1 MKLKLLLLGCIAA
14 GFGLASCNL
23 DSDENDNY
31 MNGQYSCCNL
41 VIPSEGGDAFATRAN
56 YTMSFYYLNGTAAL
70 TTNNLSLGYGN
81 LTFTTNA
88 MPTETKLYD
97 VNGKTLDVTS
107 FSGGKVSDNGVTV
120 TNVKGY
126 LSSIFNVIST
136 NDPINPAYKF
146 TAMIPIIMSYN
157 VNYDYTVKTFMPDAI
172 YTGTTNIRAV
182 GSQADPFTN
191 DGVRYRVVMSNDLKK
206 ADIIFYNAKF
216 DERMPV
222 TINFVLQNL
231 DITFNKGGY
240 IISGKDLI
248 PQLYEASGLTPVPDY
263 KITNFLLTNAS
274 DDLTVANIMY
284 TVNMERTG
292 TQYNGDFQ
300 GYYALTGPIEK

>member
-1 MKLKLLLLGCIAA
+1 MKLKFLLLGCIAA
-14 GFGLASCNL
+14 GIGLSSCNL
-23 DSDENDNY
+23 DSDEDDNY

-56 YTMSFYYLNGTAAL
+56 YTMSFYYLNGTATL

-81 LTFTTNA
+81 LAFTTNA

-107 FSGGKVSDNGVTV
+107 FSGGKASDNGVTV
-120 TNVKGY
+120 TNVNGY
-126 LSSIFNVIST
+126 LSSIVNVLGT

-146 TAMIPIIMSYN
+146 TAMIPIIASYN
-157 VNYDYTVKTFMPDAI
+157 VNYDYTVKTFMSDAI
-172 YTGTTNIRAV
+172 YTGTTNIKSV
-182 GSQADPFTN
+182 GSTANPFTN
-191 DGVRYRVVMSNDLKK
+191 DGIRYRVVMSTDLKK

-216 DERMPV
+216 ADRMPV

-231 DITFNKGGY
+231 DVTFNKSGY
-240 IISGKDLI
+240 IISGKNLI
-248 PQLYEASGLTPVPDY
+248 PQLYEATGLTPAPNYEVTEFQF
-263 KITNFLLTNAS
+263 INTS
-274 DDLTVANIMY
+274 DDLTVGTAMY
-284 TVNMERTG
+284 TVSMG
-292 TQYNGDFQ
+292 GAQYNGDFQ